1 MTSLKHLTLQSPLLR
16 RIGKVE
22 EKVSLRDFA
31 EKLPLEHLVETATG
45 GGLWK
50 KLFLKISQYSQES
63 ICAGVSF

>member
-31 EKLPLEHLVETATG
+31 EKLPLEHLVEAATG

-50 KLFLKISQYSQES
+50 KLFFKISQYSQES

>member
-31 EKLPLEHLVETATG
+31 EKLPLKHLVEAATG
-45 GGLWK
+45 GGL
-50 KLFLKISQYSQES
+50 
-63 ICAGVSF
+63 